1 MDVTHEVGTSEPS
14 GLPAS
19 AAHLLTADDVLAEGD
34 QYETYLA
41 VCGALVPASSLPS
54 SLCPPGCECD
64 CALYCP
70 QCVHHV
76 VRYAME
82 RATNSEDEADPHD
95 ELDDDKPDQQP
106 EPLGRF
112 VGKCGHSRVINYL
125 GHIGPC
131 PRDT

>member
-1 MDVTHEVGTSEPS
+1 MDTAHEVGASERSEP
-14 GLPAS
+14 PAS
-19 AAHLLTADDVLAEGD
+19 AAHLLTADDVLAEGN
-34 QYETYLA
+34 QCGTYLA

-54 SLCPPGCECD
+54 SPCPPGCECD

-76 VRYAME
+76 VRYAVE
-82 RATNSEDEADPHD
+82 NADHGENKTNPHD
-95 ELDDDKPDQQP
+95 ELDDDEPDQEP

-112 VGKCGHSRVINYL
+112 VGECGHSRVVNYL

-131 PRDT
+131 SCDT